1 MKKIIFIL
9 ALGLVTLFT
18 SSCTEQIRARAF
30 GGELTIQVPKGQRL
44 TMATWK
50 ESNLF
55 YLYEEMDSD
64 YIPKTKMFV
73 ESSAYGVLETKI
85 TFIESR

>member
-30 GGELTIQVPKGQRL
+30 GGELTIQVPKGQKL

-55 YLYEEMDSD
+55 YLYEEMDSN
-64 YIPKTKMFV
+64 YTPKTKMFV

>member
-9 ALGLVTLFT
+9 ALGLITLFT
-18 SSCTEQIRARAF
+18 SSCTEQIRARTL
-30 GGELTIQVPKGQRL
+30 GGELTIQVPKGQKL

-55 YLYEEMDSD
+55 YLYEEMDSN